1 MSQVSTE
8 LFSTTRLDF
17 KWGLKLKRGS
27 VHAATFAFKV
37 LSHNIKESR
46 DRSEKINRELLS
58 NSKFRE
64 SFGIEEV
71 NHNDLVV
78 YSSIVSA
85 QPSELDRKMKQFQ
98 RWVKQAQLDTK
109 QKIEKFSPTF

>member
-1 MSQVSTE
+1 MSQVNTE
-8 LFSTTRLDF
+8 LYSPTRLDF
-17 KWGLKLKRGS
+17 KWSLKLKRGS

-46 DRSEKINRELLS
+46 KRSERIHRELLS

-64 SFGIEEV
+64 NFGIEDV

-78 YSSIVSA
+78 YSSIVDA
-85 QPSELDRKMKQFQ
+85 EPSELDKKMKQFQ
-98 RWVKQAQLDTK
+98 RWVKQAQRDAK
-109 QKIEKFSPTF
+109 ERIEKFSPTF